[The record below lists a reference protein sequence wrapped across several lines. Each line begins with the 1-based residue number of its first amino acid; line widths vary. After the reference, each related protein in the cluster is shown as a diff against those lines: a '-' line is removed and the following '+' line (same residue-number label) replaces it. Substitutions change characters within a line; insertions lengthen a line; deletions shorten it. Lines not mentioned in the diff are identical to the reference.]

1 MLRKG
6 KSHFLT
12 ETGKA
17 WKMRE
22 IRILELI
29 EGAKQARGLTV
40 IIDVL
45 RAFSLECYLYDMGA
59 ALIRPVGSVEDAF
72 RLRAAYP
79 GSLMIGER
87 GGRKIDGADFG
98 NTPSGIRSEDVAGKM
113 IFHTTS
119 AGTQG
124 VISAHGATEI
134 LTGSLVNARA
144 VAEYIRQ
151 KQPEEVSLVAMGNGG
166 IRRAEE
172 DVLCAEYIRSLAVG
186 EPMKNLQERIMELPD
201 HGAAHFFNP
210 ETQDVF
216 PEPDF
221 WLCMKND
228 RFPFVLRIEKDETGF
243 RSVRVAVP

>member
-1 MLRKG
+1 MLRKE

-124 VISAHGATEI
+124 VDVCNGFMRSSFYNGGNGVGRCRAGPMPTVCRRGGREVCRGA
-134 LTGSLVNARA
+134 ARGPGA
-144 VAEYIRQ
+144 GRPLPVAERIF
-151 KQPEEVSLVAMGNGG
+151 PAAV
-166 IRRAEE
+166 RR
-172 DVLCAEYIRSLAVG
+172 C
-186 EPMKNLQERIMELPD
+186 LPA
-201 HGAAHFFNP
+201 GLREAAP
-210 ETQDVF
+210 
-216 PEPDF
+216 
-221 WLCMKND
+221 C
-228 RFPFVLRIEKDETGF
+228 RCRA
-243 RSVRVAVP
+243 R